1 VGHYFSGGFME
12 FSLAEIFLGTWAVV
26 MTVLWVRTRETI
38 KLFRYMT
45 IVNLRRLYKKE
56 VELVDTGSA
65 YEFKEIK

>member
-1 VGHYFSGGFME
+1 ME

-26 MTVLWVRTRETI
+26 MTVLWVRTRENI

>member
-1 VGHYFSGGFME
+1 ME

-56 VELVDTGSA
+56 VELIDTGSA

>member
-1 VGHYFSGGFME
+1 ME